1 MFVSVNLLTFGRK
14 FFSTPAGYKPP
25 AESKSTKTK
34 DKEDVEMSILSNAK
48 MTDYSGCKR

>member
-25 AESKSTKTK
+25 PEPKSTQKK
-34 DKEDVEMSILSNAK
+34 DKEDVEMSTLASAEI
-48 MTDYSGCKR
+48 D